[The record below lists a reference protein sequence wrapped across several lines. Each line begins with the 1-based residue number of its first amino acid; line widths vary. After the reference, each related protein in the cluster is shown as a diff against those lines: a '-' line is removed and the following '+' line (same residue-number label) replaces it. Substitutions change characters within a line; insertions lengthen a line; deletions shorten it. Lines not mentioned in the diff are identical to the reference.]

1 MSAATMQFKKGTKVI
16 ATEGLRGVPEG
27 TQGKT
32 SRGVGLTWFRYR
44 VYFDNGVELGSI
56 GQDKLV
62 RVENWA
68 QFQLDREMA
77 AEAAA
82 KAAQDAKN
90 APVAAPAAAP
100 ADAAG
105 GNDRLA
111 ALMAKSKAARAK
123 DGGSQDSSAPEPVA
137 EEAPAEAAGNDRLA
151 ALMAKSKAA
160 REAQN

>member
-1 MSAATMQFKKGTKVI
+1 MSATTLKFKKGTKVI

-27 TQGKT
+27 TSGTT

-62 RVENWA
+62 RAQDWP
-68 QFQLDREMA
+68 QFQIDRERAAELA
-77 AEAAA
+77 AEAAK
-82 KAAQDAKN
+82 KA
-90 APVAAPAAAP
+90 AAAP
-100 ADAAG
+100 AQAAAADPAG

-111 ALMAKSKAARAK
+111 ALMARSKAAR
-123 DGGSQDSSAPEPVA
+123 GGGEAA
-137 EEAPAEAAGNDRLA
+137 EAPAEQPAPAAAAGNDRLA

-160 REAQN
+160 RESK

>member
-1 MSAATMQFKKGTKVI
+1 MQFKKGTKVI

-27 TQGKT
+27 TRGKT

-62 RVENWA
+62 RAENWA
-68 QFQLDREMA
+68 QFQVDREKA
-77 AEAAA
+77 AEVAA
-82 KAAQDAKN
+82 KAAEDAKN
-90 APVAAPAAAP
+90 APVSAPVAAPP

-111 ALMAKSKAARAK
+111 ALMAKSKAARNK
-123 DGGSQDSSAPEPVA
+123 GGGSQDSPAPEPA
-137 EEAPAEAAGNDRLA
+137 AEAAPVESGGNDRLA

-160 REAQN
+160 REAQD